1 MDPRTDPP
9 LKPGLP
15 GSMVVELSCMCAFVR
30 FREELKR
37 ITDAI
42 VQRNKERE
50 SEVKYEYL
58 LPTNIANNINI

>member
-1 MDPRTDPP
+1 MM
-9 LKPGLP
+9 
-15 GSMVVELSCMCAFVR
+15 SVFVR

-37 ITDAI
+37 INDAI

-50 SEVKYEYL
+50 SDVKYPYL

>member
-1 MDPRTDPP
+1 
-9 LKPGLP
+9 
-15 GSMVVELSCMCAFVR
+15 MVLFDVDDGDYDSDGDSGDEWWWFIVR

-37 ITDAI
+37 IGEAI

-50 SEVKYEYL
+50 SDVKYPYL